1 MFQSLDIKRE
11 ERKLLENIM
20 GRQSARDAIF

>member
-11 ERKLLENIM
+11 ERKSLENIM

>member
-11 ERKLLENIM
+11 EKKSLENIM
-20 GRQSARDAIF
+20 GRQSAWNAIF